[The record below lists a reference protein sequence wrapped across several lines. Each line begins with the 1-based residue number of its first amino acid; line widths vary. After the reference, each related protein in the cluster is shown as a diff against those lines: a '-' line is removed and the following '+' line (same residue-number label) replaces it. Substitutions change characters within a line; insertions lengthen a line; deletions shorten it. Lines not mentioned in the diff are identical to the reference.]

1 MQATEMC
8 LAIDSPGQINANR
21 ICICKGSL
29 SVFVTLKKKEKKRI
43 SGIHGLSRYR
53 RISVLFVCGRRQS
66 TGLKNITDTSER
78 RCNGAG

>member
-29 SVFVTLKKKEKKRI
+29 SVFVTLKKKEKKKKKNLRDTWIVPI
-43 SGIHGLSRYR
+43 SPNLCFICLWQASIYR
-53 RISVLFVCGRRQS
+53 VKKYYRH
-66 TGLKNITDTSER
+66 E
-78 RCNGAG
+78 